1 MGRNILVTGGAGYI
15 GSHVAKALA
24 AAGFTP
30 VVLDDFRSG
39 HREAVRWGPCVE
51 GDLLDRP
58 LVERT
63 LAAYEIAAV
72 IHLAGSIE
80 VGESVREPAHFYRNN
95 FVGVLS
101 LLEAMRA
108 VGVATVV
115 FSSTAAVYGEP
126 ERVPIPESHPT
137 RPVNPYGQSKLMA
150 EWALAAMER
159 AHGLKWMALRYFN
172 ASGAD
177 PDGEIGEDHQPES
190 HLIPRACL
198 AALGHLPPVD
208 IYGTD
213 YPTPD
218 GTAIRDYVHV
228 TDLALAHVRALEAL
242 MAGGACRALN
252 LGVGRGHSVAE
263 VLQAVERVAGR
274 KVPTRLAPRRAGDP
288 PVLVADPAAAL
299 DTLGWRAAIT
309 DIDAIVS
316 SAWRWH
322 VRRYGQR

>member
-1 MGRNILVTGGAGYI
+1 VGRNILVTGGAGYI

>member
-30 VVLDDFRSG
+30 VVLDDFRAG
-39 HREAVRWGPCVE
+39 HREAVRWGPFVE

-63 LAAYEIAAV
+63 LAAYEVAAV

-80 VGESVREPAHFYRNN
+80 VGESVREPARFYRNN
-95 FVGVLS
+95 FVGILT
-101 LLEAMRA
+101 LLEAMRTA
-108 VGVATVV
+108 GVATVV

-126 ERVPIPESHPT
+126 ERVPIPENHPT

-159 AHGLKWMALRYFN
+159 AHGLRWMALRYFN

-198 AALGHLPPVD
+198 AALGHLPPLD

-228 TDLALAHVRALEAL
+228 TDLAQAHVRALEVL

-263 VLQAVERVAGR
+263 VLRAVERVAGR
-274 KVPTRLAPRRAGDP
+274 KVPARFAPRRAGDP
-288 PVLVADPAAAL
+288 PVLVADPAAAF
-299 DTLGWRAAIT
+299 DVLGWRAAIT

-322 VRRYGQR
+322 VRRHGQR